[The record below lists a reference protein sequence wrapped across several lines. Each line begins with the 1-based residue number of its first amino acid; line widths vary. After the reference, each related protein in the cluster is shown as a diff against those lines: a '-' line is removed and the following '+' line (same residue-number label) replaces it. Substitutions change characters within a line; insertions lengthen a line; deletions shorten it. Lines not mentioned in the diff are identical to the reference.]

1 MELAGERRKH
11 AVRTKCVDNFVDSTV
26 DVTEQI
32 RHWLPNLLFQSCNP
46 NSRRTLLLFRNYA
59 EQKRLQV
66 WMTKRVFIFPVLNG
80 TLELMERVL
89 SMGTSFIRGVWDGSV
104 VAREQFSLS
113 PLEADS
119 EKRCSANWI
128 LPPFSSLSFHPVYRY
143 LIPAPAPSRPPAP
156 LLWSVRNIDKM
167 FC

>member
-1 MELAGERRKH
+1 
-11 AVRTKCVDNFVDSTV
+11 V
-26 DVTEQI
+26 
-32 RHWLPNLLFQSCNP
+32 
-46 NSRRTLLLFRNYA
+46 FRNYA

-66 WMTKRVFIFPVLNG
+66 WMTKPVFIFLVLNG

-119 EKRCSANWI
+119 EKRCSAN
-128 LPPFSSLSFHPVYRY
+128 
-143 LIPAPAPSRPPAP
+143 
-156 LLWSVRNIDKM
+156 
-167 FC
+167 